1 MKNGL
6 SPIGDMFDYILI
18 DCPPSLG
25 ILTMN
30 ALAASDGVIIPMQCE
45 FYALEGLTQLMVTIK
60 QVKRLYNRGL
70 DITGILVTM
79 YNGRLNLSLQVM
91 DELKKYY
98 SGKLFS
104 TTIMRNV
111 RLSEA
116 PGFGMPVLYFDK
128 YSKGA
133 RPI

>member
-1 MKNGL
+1 
-6 SPIGDMFDYILI
+6 
-18 DCPPSLG
+18 
-25 ILTMN
+25 MN

-45 FYALEGLTQLMVTIK
+45 YYALEGLSQLMVTIK

-98 SGKLFS
+98 AGKALLHYDNAKR
-104 TTIMRNV
+104 TPER
-111 RLSEA
+111 
-116 PGFGMPVLYFDK
+116 
-128 YSKGA
+128 GA
-133 RPI
+133 RLRNARALL

>member
-1 MKNGL
+1 
-6 SPIGDMFDYILI
+6 
-18 DCPPSLG
+18 
-25 ILTMN
+25 
-30 ALAASDGVIIPMQCE
+30 
-45 FYALEGLTQLMVTIK
+45 MVTIK

-98 SGKLFS
+98 AGKLFS

-128 YSKGA
+128 YSKGCAAYLSVA
-133 RPI
+133 RELIERI